1 MSNFSLHESL
11 LKLQEKNYD
20 KNINNT
26 LRLLIENYDE
36 FQLRMLA
43 QNQGLKIDNN
53 IIRLYFIDNVG
64 FRCHNEK
71 NNIYGN
77 LPLCNNIE
85 RYMNN
90 IYSKY
95 ISEDIDKQ
103 FNF

>member
-20 KNINNT
+20 KNISNT
-26 LRLLIENYDE
+26 LKFLTENYDE
-36 FQLRMLA
+36 FQLRMLS
-43 QNQGLKIDNN
+43 QHQGLKIDNN

-71 NNIYGN
+71 SNIYGK

-85 RYMNN
+85 KYMNI
-90 IYSKY
+90 IYSNFV
-95 ISEDIDKQ
+95 SDEIDKQ
-103 FNF
+103 LNL